1 MRTTPRRLLTLAVAL
16 PTTTGLMLAAGAG
29 AQAATP
35 GSTTCSGGS
44 IQAPA
49 TLPPGSYK
57 NVEIAGFCGLDPSV
71 AISGNVTVNPGAA
84 LQLSGSAIGGNLSVG
99 SGAILFAFGAHVGGN
114 VSATGAHA
122 LYLFFGQVG
131 KNVTFQGGGSGRN
144 CTDPDPST
152 SFGNDTMVKDSHIA
166 GNVTFTG
173 WAGCWFG
180 LLRNTVGGNVTVSN
194 MYANPL
200 NINFPGTPDQA
211 DQGLDSTKIGA
222 NMVGGVLSCSANT
235 PAAQFGDSGAA
246 PNVAR
251 KAVGECAALV

>member
-16 PTTTGLMLAAGAG
+16 ATTTGFMLAVGAG

-44 IQAPA
+44 VQAPA

-71 AISGNVTVNPGAA
+71 AISGNVTVDPGAG
-84 LQLSGSAIGGNLSVG
+84 LQLSGASIGGNLSVG
-99 SGAILFAFGAHVGGN
+99 SGAILFAYGTHVGGN
-114 VSATGAHA
+114 VSASNAHA
-122 LYLFFGQVG
+122 LYMFFSQVG
-131 KNVTFQGGGSGRN
+131 KNLTVQGGGSGRN
-144 CTDPDPST
+144 CTDPDPDT

-166 GNVTFTG
+166 GNMTFSN

-180 LLRNTVGGNVTVSN
+180 VLRNTVGGNMTIAN

-200 NINFPGTPDQA
+200 NANFPGTPDQVF
-211 DQGLDSTKIGA
+211 QGLDSTEVGA
-222 NMVGGVLSCSANT
+222 NTVGGVLSCSGNT
-235 PAAQFGDSGAA
+235 PAAQLGDSGAA
-246 PNVAR
+246 PNAAR
-251 KAVGECAALV
+251 KAVGECAVLV